1 MRFTPA
7 GIAAVDFRLE
17 HESQLEEAGKARTVR
32 AEIAAVA
39 FQSMARLVAGSKL
52 GAQARFEGFLG
63 AKSRRSKRLVLHV
76 TNMEFL
82 EGAGDASTP

>member
-17 HESQLEEAGKARTVR
+17 HESEIEEAGKTRTVR
-32 AEIAAVA
+32 AEIPAVA
-39 FQSMARLVAGSKL
+39 FQSLARLVAGAKL
-52 GAQARFEGFLG
+52 GTQARLEGFLG

-82 EGAGDASTP
+82 EGARDASTP